1 MIQKFKDWLYRRF
14 LPACAKDSMIRENQA
29 LRVENA
35 RLRAEN
41 DRLNAYLDGLDDGMR
56 LMRLLKRLM
65 LRDEVR
71 K

>member
-1 MIQKFKDWLYRRF
+1 MIRNIKDWLYSRF

-29 LRVENA
+29 LRAKNA
-35 RLRAEN
+35 RLKAEN
-41 DRLNAYLDGLDDGMR
+41 DRLNAYLDGLEDGMR
-56 LMRLLKRLM
+56 TKRLM

>member
-1 MIQKFKDWLYRRF
+1 MIRTFKDWLYGRF

-29 LRVENA
+29 LRAENA

-41 DRLNAYLDGLDDGMR
+41 DRLNAYLDGLEDGMR
-56 LMRLLKRLM
+56 AKQLM
-65 LRDEVR
+65 LRSEVT